1 MLFDNTINTL
11 LYIAAFVLIWYGS
24 GLIVAAATKFSSRLR
39 LSAFAFSFIFLG
51 LLTSIPEFSVGIQA
65 VADHDAEIFVGNLLG
80 GIVVMFLF
88 IIPVLAVFGKGISL
102 KHELD
107 KKTLIATLAVISA
120 PSLLVLDKKITNI
133 EGALLVVMYIALLY
147 LVERKDGILNRE
159 NKELLNS
166 KAYSLKDILTMLVGI
181 GLVFLSSN
189 IIVDK
194 TVYFADVFNVST
206 FYIGLIII
214 SLGTNLPELS
224 IAIRSVV
231 SGKKEVAMG
240 DYLGSA
246 AVNTILF
253 GVFTLLHNGE
263 VITVDN
269 FFVTFIFIATAL
281 GLFYVF
287 FTTKKFISR
296 RNGIALLVIYLLF
309 IIFEFYK

>member
-1 MLFDNTINTL
+1 MLFDNTSNTL
-11 LYIAAFVLIWYGS
+11 LYILAFVIIWYGS

-88 IIPVLAVFGKGISL
+88 IIPVLAIFGNGISL

-107 KKTLIATLAVISA
+107 KKTLIATLAVIVT
-120 PSLLVLDKKITNI
+120 PSILVLDRQITNI
-133 EGALLVVMYIALLY
+133 EGGFLVVIYVALLY
-147 LVERKDGILNRE
+147 LVERKDGIFNRE

-166 KAYSLKDILTMLVGI
+166 KAYSLRDILTMLLGI

-194 TVYFADVFNVST
+194 TVYFADVFNIST

-214 SLGTNLPELS
+214 SIGTNLPELS
-224 IAIRSVV
+224 LAVRSVI

-253 GVFTLLHNGE
+253 GLFTLLHDGE
-263 VITVDN
+263 VITINN
-269 FFVTFIFIATAL
+269 FYVTFIFIGSAL
-281 GLFYVF
+281 ALFYVF
-287 FTTKKFISR
+287 FSTKKFISR
-296 RNGIALLVIYLLF
+296 NNGIALIGLYLLF
-309 IIFEFYK
+309 VILELYK